1 MHYLG
6 VGKGTYRFCC
16 DRGHAGCLEEEGKD
30 VAAAARTIFATTRWQ
45 SESSDDSNSCEE
57 EDKASDS
64 DADTDADEAAERH
77 LKRLGDPGDAQHF
90 KSHFKHLWDSTIDYN
105 KPEAPGTAFMYKI
118 VQHVLFKPSTHDATK
133 CTVTCTCGFSTS
145 HGVSCSHILVLLLK
159 ILEAT
164 NPVVLWSKIR
174 LLDLFNME
182 IVIKHKY
189 TQHVLDRTSA

>member
-1 MHYLG
+1 
-6 VGKGTYRFCC
+6 
-16 DRGHAGCLEEEGKD
+16 
-30 VAAAARTIFATTRWQ
+30 
-45 SESSDDSNSCEE
+45 
-57 EDKASDS
+57 
-64 DADTDADEAAERH
+64 
-77 LKRLGDPGDAQHF
+77 
-90 KSHFKHLWDSTIDYN
+90 
-105 KPEAPGTAFMYKI
+105 MYKI
-118 VQHVLFKPSTHDATK
+118 VQHILFKPSTHDATK

-145 HGVSCSHILVLLLK
+145 HGVSCSHILALLLK